1 MTKINTLL
9 VDDEQEALDSLEILL
24 NEYSNINILKK
35 ISNPLDVF
43 RYLMQHKVD
52 LIFLDINMAQIS
64 GIELLNKIREFAPLL
79 AVIFVTAH
87 KEHVRKAVQNHAFGY
102 LLKPVNRIELK
113 TTLGKVQNY
122 IQSIN
127 TESIDRILINSNG
140 KSTFVDIKQV
150 AYLQAEGNYTHIFL
164 HDGSRILATYNIGT
178 LIHKFPEKEFVRI
191 NRSQIVNEKKIISVS
206 RKQKICTISF
216 KNEEKDLSASV
227 SFLRK
232 FNSIFSND

>member
-1 MTKINTLL
+1 MTKINTIL

-24 NEYSNINILKK
+24 NEYSDIKILKK

-43 RYLMQHKVD
+43 TCLMQYKVD
-52 LIFLDINMAQIS
+52 LIFLDINMTQIS
-64 GIELLNKIREFAPLL
+64 GIELLNKLREFSPLL

-87 KEHVRKAVQNHAFGY
+87 EGHTQKAVQNHAFGY

-113 TTLGKVQNY
+113 TTLVKVQNY
-122 IQSIN
+122 IKSL
-127 TESIDRILINSNG
+127 SPKAIDRILINSKE
-140 KSTFVDIKQV
+140 KSTFIEIKQV

-164 HDGSRILATYNIGT
+164 QDGSRILASCNIGA
-178 LIHKFPEKEFVRI
+178 LIQKFPEKEFIRI

-216 KNEEKDLSASV
+216 KNEEKDLSASI

-232 FNSIFSND
+232 FNSIYSND